1 MSKTISIK
9 NMLAAL
15 NFLRYIYAKILN
27 FLHLM
32 FTHKTLDKNRTDR
45 MIVLGVHVSGV
56 IDCDVNP
63 LLMPRSIAAK
73 YFNSI
78 QAREAIESCIKQAK
92 DNPLQRHIPNKIKVQ
107 VSTAVGMAIKS
118 GEVDSIMGLKIFLD
132 AIKKETTCVA
142 MIGFSFKDN
151 QVIYL

>member
-1 MSKTISIK
+1 
-9 NMLAAL
+9 
-15 NFLRYIYAKILN
+15 
-27 FLHLM
+27 M
-32 FTHKTLDKNRTDR
+32 FTHKTLDRNRTDR

-63 LLMPRSIAAK
+63 LLMPRNIAEK

-78 QAREAIESCIKQAK
+78 KAREAIESCIKQAK

-118 GEVDSIMGLKIFLD
+118 GEVDSILGLKIFLE
-132 AIKKETTCVA
+132 AIKKETSCVA

-151 QVIYL
+151 QIIYL